1 MTQAQ
6 IQDFELVHPII
17 YSIYEL
23 LDHIQVVALQNQ
35 SGRITVT
42 LGTSRMSNKS
52 LSEGPVLISWHKLEA
67 RGLEPD
73 Q

>member
-23 LDHIQVVALQNQ
+23 LDHMLVVALQNQ
-35 SGRITVT
+35 SSRITVT
-42 LGTSRMSNKS
+42 LGTSRMSNRS
-52 LSEGPVLISWHKLEA
+52 LCEGPVLISWQKLEA

>member
-23 LDHIQVVALQNQ
+23 LDHVLVVALQNQ
-35 SGRITVT
+35 SGRITLT
-42 LGTSRMSNKS
+42 LGTSRTSNRS
-52 LSEGPVLISWHKLEA
+52 LSEGPVLM
-67 RGLEPD
+67 
-73 Q
+73 